1 MINICMY
8 VVYTPF
14 SSSWLPQAVLLLAH
28 HPLPLP
34 PLLIKHHI
42 PIYMYIIKKIQRER
56 ETEKK
61 ERERERKRVLFG
73 IQLFDHK
80 FFFQKIIILIKVHFA
95 LQIDSRLP
103 SSSALDFSPLRPNP
117 VKTL

>member
-14 SSSWLPQAVLLLAH
+14 SSSWLPQAVPLLAH

-42 PIYMYIIKKIQRER
+42 PIYMYIIKKIQRE
-56 ETEKK
+56 K
-61 ERERERKRVLFG
+61 ERVLFG
-73 IQLFDHK
+73 IQLFNHN
-80 FFFQKIIILIKVHFA
+80 FFSQKIIILIKVHFA